1 MDVLSACLDT
11 LRRAPAGLLT
21 DVDGTISRL
30 APTPTAAVVDARIRE
45 SLGRLAR
52 VLRLVAV
59 ISGRAALDAQRMVGV
74 DGLVYVGNH
83 GLERLDR
90 GALLW
95 DAAAEPF
102 RPGLART
109 VRALRQVLA
118 NQPGVIVEDKG
129 ATASVHYRLSPD
141 PERVGP
147 AIRRLVEDVADGL
160 RITEGKMVVEIRP
173 PVHVSKGTIVRQ
185 LVEEHDLTGV
195 VYLGDDRTDVDAFR
209 ALRALREADGGSAIR
224 ALSVAVAGSETP
236 PEVTAEADAAI
247 PGVAAVGTLMKELAE
262 QLEGGT
268 T

>member
-1 MDVLSACLDT
+1 V
-11 LRRAPAGLLT
+11 PA
-21 DVDGTISRL
+21 
-30 APTPTAAVVDARIRE
+30 AAVVDARIRD
-45 SLGRLAR
+45 SLRRLAR

-59 ISGRAALDAQRMVGV
+59 ISGRGALDAHRIVGV

-95 DAAAEPF
+95 DAAAEPV

-118 NQPGVIVEDKG
+118 DEPGVIVEDKG

-141 PERVGP
+141 SERVGP
-147 AIRRLVEDVADGL
+147 AIRRLVEDVADDL

-173 PVHVSKGTIVRQ
+173 PIDVSKGTIVRQ
-185 LVEEHDLTGV
+185 LVGEHHLAGV

-209 ALRALREADGGSAIR
+209 ALRALRGADGGPVIR
-224 ALSVAVAGSETP
+224 TLSVAVAGSETP
-236 PEVTAEADAAI
+236 PEVTSEADAVI
-247 PGVAAVGTLMKELAE
+247 PGVAAAGTLVEELAE

>member
-1 MDVLSACLDT
+1 V
-11 LRRAPAGLLT
+11 PA
-21 DVDGTISRL
+21 
-30 APTPTAAVVDARIRE
+30 AAVVDARIRD
-45 SLGRLAR
+45 SLRRLAR

-59 ISGRAALDAQRMVGV
+59 ISGRGALDAHRIVGV

-90 GALLW
+90 GALRW
-95 DAAAEPF
+95 DPAAEPF
-102 RPGLART
+102 RPALART

-118 NQPGVIVEDKG
+118 DEPGVIVEDKG

-147 AIRRLVEDVADGL
+147 AIRRLVEDVADDL

-173 PVHVSKGTIVRQ
+173 PIDVSKGTIVRQ
-185 LVEEHDLTGV
+185 LVGEHHLAGV

-209 ALRALREADGGSAIR
+209 ALRALRGADGGPVIR
-224 ALSVAVAGSETP
+224 TLSVAVAGSETP
-236 PEVTAEADAAI
+236 PEVTSEADAVI
-247 PGVAAVGTLMKELAE
+247 PGVAAVGTLVEELAE